1 MEAHVRV
8 VQVSRKLFTW
18 LQVFPKFKVS
28 LEVET
33 LVTAEVNAA
42 TAQKQLVVGES
53 RFSWEL

>member
-18 LQVFPKFKVS
+18 LQVFPKIKVS

-42 TAQKQLVVGES
+42 TAQKQLVVG
-53 RFSWEL
+53 